1 MNLAVPDCCPQEKKI
16 ILTKAS
22 GCNEPLL
29 KYAVGAG
36 DPITKFERGDQ
47 FVYAA
52 RLPFWGPRVEER
64 SFCANTGNLGPTSV
78 CLDRMFNPTLDC
90 CKIQGPSCVQEI
102 SSFTVSYVFG
112 PDKWVFVKT
121 NPSIDCYDK
130 VYGCGREDTD
140 ENCIVN
146 ANIITPTDISLIEKA
161 ASGGATI
168 VAAEGECIVWAQ
180 FGEGT
185 QRCCIVGGKQYCV
198 CYDNVTNV
206 KCSKCPLTAAGRCQ

>member
-22 GCNEPLL
+22 GCNEPLMNF
-29 KYAVGAG
+29 AIGAG

-64 SFCANTGNLGPTSV
+64 SFCANTGSLSPTSV
-78 CLDRMFNPTLDC
+78 CLDRMLQPTLDC

-121 NPSIDCYDK
+121 NPSVDCYDE
-130 VYGCGREDTD
+130 VYACSKDTEDED
-140 ENCIVN
+140 CIDTSN
-146 ANIITPTDISLIEKA
+146 KITGTPISEISKA
-161 ASGGATI
+161 DSSATI

-180 FGEGT
+180 FGEAT
-185 QRCCIVGGKQYCV
+185 TRCPIVGGIKYC
-198 CYDNVTNV
+198 
-206 KCSKCPLTAAGRCQ
+206 R